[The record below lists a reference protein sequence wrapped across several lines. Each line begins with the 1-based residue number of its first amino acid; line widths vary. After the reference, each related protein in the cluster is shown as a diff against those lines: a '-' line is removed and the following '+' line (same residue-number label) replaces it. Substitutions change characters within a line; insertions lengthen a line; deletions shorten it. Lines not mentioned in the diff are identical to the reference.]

1 MSTRTNL
8 IILCAGDTSVHSQW
22 LTGPER
28 NFDLFISYFGSQI
41 GRYADDGEYY
51 QQQTGLKYP
60 TLARILHEHPDLVE
74 RYTHFWLPDEDLI
87 TDTTS
92 INRLFDYA
100 RIWQL
105 ALSQPALTHDSYQTW
120 PLLLH
125 NPRYELRFTRFV
137 EVMAPLFDRAALQ
150 TCLPTFTESQ
160 TGFGLDLV
168 WSSLLQARGERAI
181 AIIDAAQI
189 CHSRPV
195 GGGDLYKQIS
205 FQDAKYE
212 GTALLRKYGL
222 NSDVRVEGRH
232 FYGGIGYLRPSLWQ
246 RMRNWLSCQIRTWN
260 YRRRHQRAT
269 ARRKT

>member
-1 MSTRTNL
+1 MLPRRNL
-8 IILCAGDTSVHSQW
+8 IILCAGDTSVHGKW

-28 NFDLFISYFGSQI
+28 NFDLLISYFGSEH
-41 GRYADDGEYY
+41 GRYANDGEYY

-60 TLARILHEHPDLVE
+60 TIARILRAHPELLE

-87 TDTTS
+87 TDTAS

-100 RIWQL
+100 AAYQL
-105 ALSQPALTHDSYQTW
+105 ALAQPAQTHDSYQTW

-160 TGFGLDLV
+160 SGFGLDLI
-168 WSSLLQARGERAI
+168 WPHLLQTRGERAI
-181 AIIDAAQI
+181 AIIDAARV

-195 GGGDLYKQIS
+195 GGGELYRKIS
-205 FQDAKYE
+205 FQDAKDE
-212 GTALLRKYGL
+212 AEALLAKYGL
-222 NSDVRVEGRH
+222 SSEVRGQARY
-232 FYGGIGYLRPSLWQ
+232 FSGGIGHLPPSLRQ
-246 RMRNWLSCQIRTWN
+246 RLGTWISRKLRALN
-260 YRRRHQRAT
+260 YRRLQRRAAARHPN
-269 ARRKT
+269 